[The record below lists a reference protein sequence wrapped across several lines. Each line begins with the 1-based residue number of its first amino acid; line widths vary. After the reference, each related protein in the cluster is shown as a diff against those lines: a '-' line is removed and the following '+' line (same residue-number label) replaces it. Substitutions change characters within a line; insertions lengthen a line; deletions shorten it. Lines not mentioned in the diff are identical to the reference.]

1 MSNDDDQRKHKCLT
15 LNCVDSCHWMM
26 GGEGLV
32 CALKEG
38 YAVSASGRGY
48 SVQCEEHQHTVVTAH
63 LPFLDMVDII
73 LIMALP
79 EILMYVIMNGTG
91 VREHKLRLKSG
102 VALCLGIGNTRLGT
116 YLDIGDN
123 LCK

>member
-1 MSNDDDQRKHKCLT
+1 
-15 LNCVDSCHWMM
+15 
-26 GGEGLV
+26 
-32 CALKEG
+32 
-38 YAVSASGRGY
+38 
-48 SVQCEEHQHTVVTAH
+48 
-63 LPFLDMVDII
+63 MVDII